1 VFSEILHNQPSRI
14 KGNFDLMLEVLFRY
28 IELLK
33 EDFQESSCGGKFK
46 QLASQMCRGAL
57 WRKHLLTLNSIR
69 DHEDFLKRVRDGSW
83 RPKGPLME
91 DASTEIGI
99 DSCDQFTSP

>member
-1 VFSEILHNQPSRI
+1 
-14 KGNFDLMLEVLFRY
+14 MLDVLFRY

-57 WRKHLLTLNSIR
+57 WRKQLLTLNSIR
-69 DHEDFLKRVRDGSW
+69 DVEEFLKRVRDGSW
-83 RPKGPLME
+83 RPKGALMG
-91 DASTEIGI
+91 DASETPTI
-99 DSCDQFTSP
+99 DSCDQFAVT